1 MDFASQFSS
10 KDDMLKQKPVG
21 MDSDTWEEVCV
32 VYDLCSQ
39 HGTKDSRLIQNLLVR
54 HFEGGEETSGH
65 DTSSMANQQDEVI
78 EFGDTTNP
86 MEHVGKD
93 VPLIDLDDETTNHDG
108 NDAKFTI
115 PEVPGVAPTIVEKA
129 VHSLEHEDSQWDEA
143 RLHRRIGEY
152 LVEANLSSGNVDTMQ
167 TLDWDTGLDDM
178 VAATELDDSTPRP
191 SEVPDKAGLD
201 VMYVPDI
208 ATIENLFVD
217 DSQNLDAR

>member
-1 MDFASQFSS
+1 
-10 KDDMLKQKPVG
+10 
-21 MDSDTWEEVCV
+21 
-32 VYDLCSQ
+32 
-39 HGTKDSRLIQNLLVR
+39 
-54 HFEGGEETSGH
+54 
-65 DTSSMANQQDEVI
+65 
-78 EFGDTTNP
+78 